1 MTREEL
7 WEAMVRKYPKFGDT
21 GNVTLKTSGL
31 RKLFD
36 VVWDEAY
43 KSGLQQSVE
52 RESSA
57 DIPSWFN
64 DILDKRRDGRH
75 W

>member
-7 WEAMVRKYPKFGDT
+7 WEAMVRKYPKFGNT

-36 VVWDEAY
+36 VVWDEAEHHGFY
-43 KSGLQQSVE
+43 SV
-52 RESSA
+52 REDA
-57 DIPSWFN
+57 RQDMPDLFKEFFTP
-64 DILDKRRDGRH
+64 KR
-75 W
+75 